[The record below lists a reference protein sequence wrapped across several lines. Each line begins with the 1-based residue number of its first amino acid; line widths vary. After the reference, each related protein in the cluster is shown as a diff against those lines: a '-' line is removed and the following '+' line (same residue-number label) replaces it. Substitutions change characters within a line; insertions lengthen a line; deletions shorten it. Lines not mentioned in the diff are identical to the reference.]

1 MKTKTFER
9 FFFQRAERFKEELS
23 EAYWKVYDAS
33 RETLR
38 IDHYEGRDNF
48 TVEVCP
54 VKVMKGDVPDHPI
67 LLTYYSY
74 TGFEGMLYW
83 PLDMLP
89 LSNEERHDIW
99 HNFVVDDEFYY
110 QTGQYY

>member
-1 MKTKTFER
+1 
-9 FFFQRAERFKEELS
+9 
-23 EAYWKVYDAS
+23 
-33 RETLR
+33 
-38 IDHYEGRDNF
+38 
-48 TVEVCP
+48 
-54 VKVMKGDVPDHPI
+54 MKGDVPDHPI